1 MYGEKHRA
9 RTTYIVKR
17 VPRKIFGTLQGLPTV
32 FPPKWGRRV
41 YREARSHRASGAR
54 LEGRLRRRVRRGV
67 AGRRAVGQAGVTPR
81 AKRKVRRRPRP
92 GVPPPPAP
100 ARAAPVAAALQ
111 PGRRRGG
118 GAGRAA
124 QMGGAP
130 GGAWPLASCRWG
142 WEGGWGAGGRGRVRN
157 PDSPVDCGALATAL
171 RVAPSP

>member
-1 MYGEKHRA
+1 MSTSGPKRWPTLYGEKHRA

-100 ARAAPVAAALQ
+100 APARAGPVAAALQ

-130 GGAWPLASCRWG
+130 GG
-142 WEGGWGAGGRGRVRN
+142 RGRVRN

>member
-1 MYGEKHRA
+1 MAHFVWEKNRA

-17 VPRKIFGTLQGLPTV
+17 VPRKIFDTLQGLPTV

-41 YREARSHRASGAR
+41 HREARSHRASGAR

-100 ARAAPVAAALQ
+100 ARAAPVEWRQ
-111 PGRRRGG
+111 PSSRGG
-118 GAGRAA
+118 GGAAAPVGQPRWAVPLGGVAACGTRTRQLIAGPRP
-124 QMGGAP
+124 QP
-130 GGAWPLASCRWG
+130 
-142 WEGGWGAGGRGRVRN
+142 
-157 PDSPVDCGALATAL
+157 
-171 RVAPSP
+171 

>member
-1 MYGEKHRA
+1 MSTSGPKRWPTLYGEKHRA

-111 PGRRRGG
+111 PGRRRRSGSPDGRCPWGG
-118 GAGRAA
+118 VAAGQLPVGVGGR
-124 QMGGAP
+124 MGRR
-130 GGAWPLASCRWG
+130 GAWPRAEPGLAS
-142 WEGGWGAGGRGRVRN
+142 
-157 PDSPVDCGALATAL
+157 
-171 RVAPSP
+171 